1 MIADIGKWHPAVTS
15 MILQIID
22 PWYPWL
28 ICLPLDLNVATTF
41 RASSIQ
47 RVMAL
52 QHDCLELAHDPTH
65 QEFECTWLLWFCWF
79 CWFCFQCGIM
89 WFKGLCNL
97 SMLQRKNVVRSG
109 NSISAVELEQF
120 WQWHRHVTSNVESSL
135 ADGPTMLVP
144 LCTSRA
150 RYPHPPQ
157 LIEGW
162 FLKIFRLA
170 ILCGIPNV
178 EIKFERHQWSKIII
192 DPNISGEFY
201 LFYASAQWWLTSS
214 QQYRLWQDDNRCH
227 SRSTS
232 WNITTNLRDFFWKQD
247 DQVNGLFANSWWF
260 DGHFTWLLWDITT
273 YHGTVLL
280 CFKRPGTQKL
290 CRIAPK
296 KSLQTSPCVEKL
308 RAAPPWPI
316 WHWLHLGDLWVI
328 IGFRELN
335 GFDGS
340 QEIPLFVARKC
351 GFLPIV
357 HIIIQWVIALV
368 VWLTQLSLSPKGP
381 CKKVLPGTGYLLA
394 SAPGWIT
401 THRVVLILRGLGLL
415 GPAEKVEDMNDWKRL
430 VRMCGN
436 ASRASWSLVPKFI
449 KILKFAFDHVCFMSV
464 SILKP
469 GCPALLPTSTINF
482 SPRNGCCRWTIS
494 SCSGHPEDRC
504 RLGRFPCF
512 PVLPLFLVRGRLCH
526 GVPMVRWAMWWLAI
540 AAPFHVQM
548 VLMGSLSGNIHRCPQ
563 RCLPCE

>member
-1 MIADIGKWHPAVTS
+1 MTPPRHFKCREFTRRWTNDVSTTLHQSSSVPTPATTHRGMVPKDFPTGHPLWNPKCRDQVWETS
-15 MILQIID
+15 MIKNHHRSKHF
-22 PWYPWL
+22 W
-28 ICLPLDLNVATTF
+28 
-41 RASSIQ
+41 
-47 RVMAL
+47 RVLLVLRFSTVM
-52 QHDCLELAHDPTH
+52 TH
-65 QEFECTWLLWFCWF
+65 
-79 CWFCFQCGIM
+79 I
-89 WFKGLCNL
+89 
-97 SMLQRKNVVRSG
+97 
-109 NSISAVELEQF
+109 
-120 WQWHRHVTSNVESSL
+120 
-135 ADGPTMLVP
+135 
-144 LCTSRA
+144 
-150 RYPHPPQ
+150 
-157 LIEGW
+157 
-162 FLKIFRLA
+162 
-170 ILCGIPNV
+170 
-178 EIKFERHQWSKIII
+178 
-192 DPNISGEFY
+192 
-201 LFYASAQWWLTSS
+201 
-214 QQYRLWQDDNRCH
+214 
-227 SRSTS
+227 
-232 WNITTNLRDFFWKQD
+232 ITTISTLAGRQQVSLTKHILKYHNQSEGFFENKMIKLM
-247 DQVNGLFANSWWF
+247 VLFANSWWF

-526 GVPMVRWAMWWLAI
+526 GVPMVRWGDVMTRHCCSVSCSDGPDGVAERKYPQMSTAVPSMWVV
-540 AAPFHVQM
+540 PSRKVVSNQ
-548 VLMGSLSGNIHRCPQ
+548 VESLLFKFKCVFPKQVVHTEGFVR
-563 RCLPCE
+563 